1 MSGLDQLG
9 ALFALFG
16 VILAARLLVTRPV
29 RRLLRPHLSRLADW
43 WMARQNR
50 ASHVDQEYDELYA
63 VMRRQRLS
71 DHANRLRRIVA
82 TDESMSATRQLGNRL
97 AYQWLLRELE
107 RTPDVLLGMSDD
119 DTADRWSPF
128 VTTVPQSKYAAHR
141 APTAEVLEI
150 GWRR

>member
-1 MSGLDQLG
+1 VSGLDQLG
-9 ALFALFG
+9 ALFAFFG
-16 VILAARLLVTRPV
+16 VILAARLLDTRPV

-50 ASHVDQEYDELYA
+50 ASQVDQEYDELYA

-82 TDESMSATRQLGNRL
+82 TDESMSATRQIANRI
-97 AYQWLLRELE
+97 AYRSILHELE
-107 RTPDVLLGMSDD
+107 TMPDVFSGMPYDETRHPLMSTYDSRR
-119 DTADRWSPF
+119 AS
-128 VTTVPQSKYAAHR
+128 TV
-141 APTAEVLEI
+141 EVLEI